1 MHQSNDALRRAYA
14 SERQA
19 RFRERQHAVPPQSV
33 IPHLYQLNDHHI
45 HRMNHSLY
53 SQANI
58 EMGRVAPH
66 HHHTRNMSHL
76 YNDLDNLHVDNIP
89 TGHSLWTT
97 TLVIGQSATG
107 GSISHLNTLQEG
119 LATQM
124 FFSQIYS
131 SPLQHHQQQYSSPL
145 HHHPQ
150 QYSSPLQ
157 HHQHSTV
164 HPPIIANTSTVHPLN
179 ITNTSTVHPP
189 NITNNLFLSTEST
202 DAPILSLGIFFI
214 LNNQSIQLM
223 SGLHP
228 HICIMNIHN
237 RAGSHTP
244 IKIVNLLIIFVLHQ

>member
-1 MHQSNDALRRAYA
+1 MQQSNDALRRAYA

-58 EMGRVAPH
+58 EMGQVAPH

-89 TGHSLWTT
+89 HRSL
-97 TLVIGQSATG
+97 TLDNNFANINFTVTHKCKLPNITNNSTVHRFN
-107 GSISHLNTLQEG
+107 ITNN
-119 LATQM
+119 
-124 FFSQIYS
+124 
-131 SPLQHHQQQYSSPL
+131 
-145 HHHPQ
+145 
-150 QYSSPLQ
+150 
-157 HHQHSTV
+157 STV

-244 IKIVNLLIIFVLHQ
+244 IKIVNLLIIFILHQ

>member
-1 MHQSNDALRRAYA
+1 MQQSNDALRRAYA

-89 TGHSLWTT
+89 HRSL
-97 TLVIGQSATG
+97 TLDNNFANI
-107 GSISHLNTLQEG
+107 N
-119 LATQM
+119 
-124 FFSQIYS
+124 F
-131 SPLQHHQQQYSSPL
+131 
-145 HHHPQ
+145 
-150 QYSSPLQ
+150 
-157 HHQHSTV
+157 TV
-164 HPPIIANTSTVHPLN
+164 THKCKLPKITNTSTVHPLN
-179 ITNTSTVHPP
+179 IANTSTVHPP

-223 SGLHP
+223 SGFHP